1 MSSNST
7 SKEFDYIFELV
18 NIPKLIKKDVILKF
32 LQENNITFK
41 DIKSFELDSDF
52 LNYQIITETPI
63 EDNILKELQ
72 KKTINYL
79 KFQAF
84 KINSYDGSL
93 IIPTPEPNSII
104 KYDVDYHKLIYM
116 EYAKKIGEDFIV
128 YTNNAFLEKQRNLF
142 SYFIQKIGT
151 NILQGKSI
159 MNVSLPIFIFDKRT
173 LLELWVW
180 QNAYCDEFLQKA
192 AQATNPVER
201 IKYTTTF
208 ALTKLHLTVSQQKPF
223 NPILGETFQCKIGDS
238 MIYLEQTSHH
248 PPRSHFYVVGK
259 DYKLY
264 GYNEPEAS
272 AGANSIS
279 VCSKGKL
286 YVEFSDGDK
295 HEIYYPPMLLGGTV
309 MGKRTIDFT
318 GTLEVIDEKNDL
330 FCIVNINPD
339 ERGMFEKMIKKKD
352 KFPDYFKG
360 AISSISKNGRFD
372 CEKQIYSII
381 KNDQYIKGQFE
392 GELSQNIDFD
402 SKTIW
407 EYNENNFPKL
417 YRQNSILKSDSCFR
431 EDLFFL
437 IQDNEDLAGRYKHVL
452 EERQRRDRKL
462 RAEYKK

>member
-1 MSSNST
+1 MSSSKNSQNL
-7 SKEFDYIFELV
+7 FELI
-18 NIPKLIKKDVILKF
+18 NIPKLIKKDVIEKF
-32 LQENNITFK
+32 LQDNKITYT
-41 DIKSFELDSDF
+41 DIKTFELDSDF
-52 LNYQIITETPI
+52 INYQIITETPI
-63 EDNILKELQ
+63 DDSQLQ
-72 KKTINYL
+72 LLQTKTINYL

-84 KINSYDGSL
+84 KVNNYDGSL
-93 IIPTPEPNSII
+93 IFPIPESDSLI

-128 YTNNAFLEKQRNLF
+128 YTNTSFLEKQRNLF

-180 QNAYCDEFLQKA
+180 QNAYCEEFLKKA
-192 AQATNPVER
+192 AQATDPIER
-201 IKYTTTF
+201 IMYTSTF

-248 PPRSHFYVVGK
+248 PPRSHFYVVSK

-286 YVEFSDGDK
+286 YVEFYDGDK

-309 MGKRTIDFT
+309 MGNRTIDFT

-330 FCIVNINPD
+330 FSFVTINPD

-360 AISSISKNGRFD
+360 AITSISKNGRFD
-372 CEKQIYSII
+372 CDQQIYTII
-381 KNDQYIKGQFE
+381 KNDQYIKGKLE
-392 GELSQNIDFD
+392 GELSQNIDFNG
-402 SKTIW
+402 KTIW
-407 EYNENNFPKL
+407 EYNENSFPKI
-417 YRQNSILKSDSCFR
+417 YRQSTILKSDSCFR

-437 IQDNEDLAGRYKHVL
+437 KQDNEDLAGRYKHVL

-462 RAEYKK
+462 RAEYKQK